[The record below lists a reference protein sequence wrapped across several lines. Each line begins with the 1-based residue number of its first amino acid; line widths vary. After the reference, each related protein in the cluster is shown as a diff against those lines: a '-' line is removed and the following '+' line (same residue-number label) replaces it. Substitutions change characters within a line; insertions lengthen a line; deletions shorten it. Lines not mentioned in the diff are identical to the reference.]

1 MADWWDVEDIE
12 CTSKHAFDMANC
24 SCKNICEG
32 PALMIQPA
40 KASYRDPHRWV
51 VFTVICLIYFFVYF
65 HRVSTSV
72 IVSDLLAE
80 FNTTATALG
89 FMSSMYFYI
98 YAFNQPIVGYLAD
111 RIGAR
116 RVIVYWSIT
125 AAAGCFIF
133 GMAPSIGWASM
144 GRALIGFGVSGVYV
158 PTVKALSQWFN
169 KKAFTTMVGLLM
181 SVGNFGAVVATTPLA
196 WAADTWGWRPTF
208 FLIGGVTL
216 AMAILMLTITHDPPV
231 ATKPDQGFS
240 VPSGTSSPK
249 LIGNIVA
256 IISSLQ
262 LWLVGIIFF
271 GVYGTA
277 VTLQGLWATPFLM
290 TVLDVERILASKLNM
305 LIPIGVI
312 LGAPLFGWLPD
323 RFGLNIKRVFTTI
336 TAVYTLC
343 WLVILVAF
351 DRLGIFG
358 FTIIFFAMGIAI
370 GGFISSIWGII
381 REITPA
387 DRLGLTSGIINPAPF
402 LGVAV
407 FQVLTGNILD
417 RAGRVGELYTLSGFK
432 SAFSICFVGAIICL
446 ALSLFIKSQQKAMQ

>member
-1 MADWWDVEDIE
+1 
-12 CTSKHAFDMANC
+12 
-24 SCKNICEG
+24 
-32 PALMIQPA
+32 MIQPA
-40 KASYRDPHRWV
+40 EAPYRDPHRWV

-72 IVSDLLAE
+72 IASDLLAE

-111 RIGAR
+111 RIGPR
-116 RVIVYWSIT
+116 RVIAYWSIT

-133 GMAPSIGWASM
+133 GMAPSIGWASV

-158 PTVKALSQWFN
+158 PTVKALSQWFS

-196 WAADTWGWRPTF
+196 WAAGTWGWRPTF
-208 FLIGGVTL
+208 FLIGGITL
-216 AMAILMLTITHDPPV
+216 AMAILMLTITRDPPV
-231 ATKPDQGFS
+231 STKLAQGLS
-240 VPSGTSSPK
+240 DPSGTSSPN
-249 LIGNIVA
+249 LMGNIVA
-256 IISSLQ
+256 IVSSLQ
-262 LWLVGIIFF
+262 LWLVATIFF

-290 TVLDVERILASKLNM
+290 TVLDIDRILASKLNM

-312 LGAPLFGWLPD
+312 IGAPVFGWLPD
-323 RFGLNIKRVFTTI
+323 RFGINQKRVFTAL
-336 TAVYTLC
+336 TAAYTLC
-343 WLVILVAF
+343 WLAIVVAF
-351 DRLGIFG
+351 DRLEIFG
-358 FTIIFFAMGIAI
+358 FTIIFVAMGITI
-370 GGFISSIWGII
+370 GGFISCIWGII

-387 DRLGLTSGIINPAPF
+387 KRLGLTSGIINPAPF

-417 RAGRVGELYTLSGFK
+417 RAGRVGEFYTLSGFK
-432 SAFSICFVGAIICL
+432 NAFSICLAGAVACL
-446 ALSLFIKSQQKAMQ
+446 LLSLFLKSKKKVIS

>member
-1 MADWWDVEDIE
+1 
-12 CTSKHAFDMANC
+12 
-24 SCKNICEG
+24 
-32 PALMIQPA
+32 MIQPE
-40 KASYRDPHRWV
+40 KGLYHDPHRWV
-51 VFTVICLIYFFVYF
+51 VFALICLIYFFVYF

-72 IVSDLLAE
+72 IASDLLEE
-80 FNTTATALG
+80 FSTTATALG

-116 RVIVYWSIT
+116 RVIAYWSIT

-133 GMAPSIGWASM
+133 GMAPSIGWASV

-169 KKAFTTMVGLLM
+169 RKAFTTMVGLLM

-196 WAADTWGWRPTF
+196 WAAGSWGWRPTF

-216 AMAILMLTITHDPPV
+216 TMAILMLIITHDPPV
-231 ATKPDQGFS
+231 STIPGQGLS
-240 VPSGTSSPK
+240 VSPGNSSPN

-262 LWLVGIIFF
+262 LWLVAIIFF

-290 TVLDVERILASKLNM
+290 TVLNIERILASKLNM

-312 LGAPLFGWLPD
+312 IGAPLFGWLPD
-323 RFGLNIKRVFTTI
+323 RFGLNIKRMFTTI
-336 TAVYTLC
+336 TALYTFC
-343 WLVILVAF
+343 WLAILVAF
-351 DRLGIFG
+351 DQLGIFG
-358 FTIIFFAMGIAI
+358 FTIIFFAMGVTI

-381 REITPA
+381 REIAPA

-402 LGVAV
+402 LGVAI
-407 FQVLTGNILD
+407 FQVLTGKILD

-432 SAFSICFVGAIICL
+432 SAFSVCL
-446 ALSLFIKSQQKAMQ
+446 IGVVACLILSFFIKSQQKAMP

>member
-1 MADWWDVEDIE
+1 
-12 CTSKHAFDMANC
+12 
-24 SCKNICEG
+24 
-32 PALMIQPA
+32 MIQPA
-40 KASYRDPHRWV
+40 ETSYRDPHRWM
-51 VFTVICLIYFFVYF
+51 VFSVICLIYFFVYF

-72 IVSDLLAE
+72 IVSDLLVE

-111 RIGAR
+111 RIGPR

-133 GMAPSIGWASM
+133 GLAPSVGWASV

-196 WAADTWGWRPTF
+196 WAAGTWGWRPTF
-208 FLIGGVTL
+208 FLIGILTL
-216 AMAILMLTITHDPPV
+216 GMAILMLTITRDPPV
-231 ATKPDQGFS
+231 STNLDQVLPDS
-240 VPSGTSSPK
+240 SETSSSN
-249 LIGNIVA
+249 LISNIVV
-256 IISSLQ
+256 IVSSLQ
-262 LWLVGIIFF
+262 LWLVAIIFF

-290 TVLDVERILASKLNM
+290 TVLDIERILASKLNM

-312 LGAPLFGWLPD
+312 IGAPFFGWLPD
-323 RFGLNIKRVFTTI
+323 RFDLNKKRVFTTI

-343 WLVILVAF
+343 WLAILVAL

-358 FTIIFFAMGIAI
+358 FSIIFFAMGVSI

-381 REITPA
+381 REITPTK
-387 DRLGLTSGIINPAPF
+387 RLGLTSGILNPAPF

-407 FQVLTGNILD
+407 FQVMTGNILD
-417 RAGRVGELYTLSGFK
+417 RAGRVGEFYTLSGFK
-432 SAFSICFVGAIICL
+432 SAFSICLVGAVACL
-446 ALSLFIKSQQKAMQ
+446 VLSLFIKSQQRVMH

>member
-1 MADWWDVEDIE
+1 
-12 CTSKHAFDMANC
+12 MANC
-24 SCKNICEG
+24 SYKNMWKG
-32 PALMIQPA
+32 PTLMNQPA
-40 KASYRDPHRWV
+40 ETSYRDPHRWV
-51 VFTVICLIYFFVYF
+51 VFAVICLIYFFVYF

-111 RIGAR
+111 RIGSR
-116 RVIVYWSIT
+116 RVIAYWSIT
-125 AAAGCFIF
+125 AAVGCFIF
-133 GMAPSIGWASM
+133 GMAPSIGWASV

-196 WAADTWGWRPTF
+196 WAAGKWGWRPTF

-216 AMAILMLTITHDPPV
+216 GMAILMLTITRDPPV
-231 ATKPDQGFS
+231 PTKPDQGLSEAF
-240 VPSGTSSPK
+240 GSSSTN

-256 IISSLQ
+256 IVSSAQ
-262 LWLVGIIFF
+262 LWLVAVIFF
-271 GVYGTA
+271 GIYGTA

-290 TVLDVERILASKLNM
+290 TVLNIERILASKLNM

-312 LGAPLFGWLPD
+312 IGAPVFGWLPD
-323 RFGLNIKRVFTTI
+323 RHGLNIKRVFTTI

-343 WLVILVAF
+343 WLAILVAF

-358 FTIIFFAMGIAI
+358 FTIIFFAMGVTI

-387 DRLGLTSGIINPAPF
+387 ERLGLTSGIINPAPF

-407 FQVLTGNILD
+407 FQVLTGNIID

-432 SAFSICFVGAIICL
+432 SAFLLCLVGVIICL
-446 ALSLFIKSQQKAMQ
+446 VLSLFIKSHQKVIP

>member
-1 MADWWDVEDIE
+1 MA
-12 CTSKHAFDMANC
+12 SC
-24 SCKNICEG
+24 SCKDMRKG
-32 PALMIQPA
+32 PALMIKPA
-40 KASYRDPHRWV
+40 ETSYRDAHRWV
-51 VFTVICLIYFFVYF
+51 VFAVICLIYFFVYF

-111 RIGAR
+111 RIGPR
-116 RVIVYWSIT
+116 RGIAYWSIT

-133 GMAPSIGWASM
+133 GMAPSIGWASV

-158 PTVKALSQWFN
+158 PTVKALSQWFS

-181 SVGNFGAVVATTPLA
+181 SIGNLGAVVATTPLA
-196 WAADTWGWRPTF
+196 WAAGTWGWRPTF
-208 FLIGGVTL
+208 FLIGGITL
-216 AMAILMLTITHDPPV
+216 GMAILMLTVTRDPPV
-231 ATKPDQGFS
+231 STKLDQGLS
-240 VPSGTSSPK
+240 DSSGTSSPN
-249 LIGNIVA
+249 LIGNIITIVA
-256 IISSLQ
+256 SLQ
-262 LWLVGIIFF
+262 LWLVAIIFF

-290 TVLDVERILASKLNM
+290 TVLDIERILASKLNM

-312 LGAPLFGWLPD
+312 IGAPVFGWLPD

-336 TAVYTLC
+336 TAAYTVC
-343 WLVILVAF
+343 WLAILVAF
-351 DRLGIFG
+351 DRLGILG
-358 FTIIFFAMGIAI
+358 FTIIFFAMGISI

-387 DRLGLTSGIINPAPF
+387 ERLGLTSGIINPAPF

-417 RAGRVGELYTLSGFK
+417 RAGRVGEFYTLYGFK
-432 SAFSICFVGAIICL
+432 SAFSICLVGVVACL
-446 ALSLFIKSQQKAMQ
+446 MLSLFLKSQQKVMA